1 MFFLKTRVL
10 HSSAEEY
17 HPRWGARTSN
27 PVKSVNDRLGGFDS
41 CLFRQTPPEQAR
53 KFQLIT
59 KVNFSDVL
67 MIRNWFACAQEIGD
81 QSVNQ
86 ITSENFENLN
96 TKELL
101 ANRNNEQQ
109 IMFQSMLLIG
119 LQMGN

>member
-53 KFQLIT
+53 NFQLIT

-67 MIRNWFACAQEIGD
+67 MIRNWLACAQEIGG

>member
-1 MFFLKTRVL
+1 
-10 HSSAEEY
+10 
-17 HPRWGARTSN
+17 
-27 PVKSVNDRLGGFDS
+27 
-41 CLFRQTPPEQAR
+41 
-53 KFQLIT
+53 
-59 KVNFSDVL
+59 
-67 MIRNWFACAQEIGD
+67 MIRNWLACAQEIGG